1 MLSLPSQYRGIAPDL
16 RGFGLSDAKE
26 IDATRGF
33 DDWVEDVLALKAAL
47 QITRYHVVGH
57 SLGGGVVFA
66 LVAEDAK
73 DIISATLVAPASPY
87 GYGGTK
93 DKKGTPCWPDYAGSG
108 AGGANP
114 TFARLLAAGDRTSS
128 DPISS
133 PRAVMNNY
141 YWNPKIFHPHP
152 QLEEDLLD
160 SILATNVGPDHYP
173 GDWVRSANWPGF
185 APGTKGPLNAL
196 SPKYVR
202 NTAKRFVETRPK
214 PPVLWVHGSVDQI
227 VSDHSLFDFGMLGKL
242 GMVRGWPG
250 NNLFPPQPMVAQIRN
265 VLDDYENHGGKY
277 EEKLIRDAGHTPYL
291 EKPEEFLRYFLKHL
305 EVGERAQRNVL
316 KPKPNSH

>member
-1 MLSLPSQYRGIAPDL
+1 MPARQHLPGINSIHALFSGPDASTPVLFLHGNLSSSTFWEQTMLSLPSQYRGIAPDL

-33 DDWVEDVLALKAAL
+33 GDWVEDVLALKTAL
-47 QITRYHVVGH
+47 QITRYHVAGH

-66 LVAEDAK
+66 LIAEDAK

-141 YWNPKIFHPHP
+141 YWSLRFF
-152 QLEEDLLD
+152 
-160 SILATNVGPDHYP
+160 ILT
-173 GDWVRSANWPGF
+173 RSLKRTFWIQSWRRTSVQTTIRAIGSAQRTGRGSHQALK
-185 APGTKGPLNAL
+185 APLTHCP
-196 SPKYVR
+196 R
-202 NTAKRFVETRPK
+202 NT
-214 PPVLWVHGSVDQI
+214 
-227 VSDHSLFDFGMLGKL
+227 
-242 GMVRGWPG
+242 
-250 NNLFPPQPMVAQIRN
+250 
-265 VLDDYENHGGKY
+265 
-277 EEKLIRDAGHTPYL
+277 
-291 EKPEEFLRYFLKHL
+291 
-305 EVGERAQRNVL
+305 
-316 KPKPNSH
+316 